1 MQSTGT
7 DCPREVKFT
16 DFMEGRILLGH
27 VFKRIEIKSPDVC
40 EVNCFLAADC
50 VSFNIGPLQD
60 GKYWCEL
67 SNSDHIAHPQDL
79 VNGVG
84 TIYQPFLVRIRKYF
98 MTKYCM
104 VVASKIIM

>member
-1 MQSTGT
+1 MQSTGI
-7 DCPREVKFT
+7 DCPRVVKFI

-27 VFKRIEIKSPDVC
+27 VFKRIEIKSEDAYVC
-40 EVNCFLAADC
+40 EVNCFLVADC

-67 SNSDHIAHPQDL
+67 SNSDHIVHPQDL

-84 TIYQPFLVRIRKYF
+84 TIYQSFLVRIRN
-98 MTKYCM
+98 
-104 VVASKIIM
+104 IL